1 MNNGEVLNGCP
12 RNSDVRNPFRW
23 RRQRREKRKWEMAHS
38 IAKLGTIG
46 PVPGIDG
53 VESFELR
60 DPGSFHH
67 SRQIQTRIGDR
78 ACTIGKANQRQHRA
92 RRPDFGVSR
101 ARSLQ
106 RGKRKNNV
114 ADRTGPNQEPAVSG

>member
-60 DPGSFHH
+60 DPGPSTTPAK
-67 SRQIQTRIGDR
+67 S
-78 ACTIGKANQRQHRA
+78 K
-92 RRPDFGVSR
+92 PVSAIAR
-101 ARSLQ
+101 ARSAKRI
-106 RGKRKNNV
+106 RGSIGRGAQTSV
-114 ADRTGPNQEPAVSG
+114 